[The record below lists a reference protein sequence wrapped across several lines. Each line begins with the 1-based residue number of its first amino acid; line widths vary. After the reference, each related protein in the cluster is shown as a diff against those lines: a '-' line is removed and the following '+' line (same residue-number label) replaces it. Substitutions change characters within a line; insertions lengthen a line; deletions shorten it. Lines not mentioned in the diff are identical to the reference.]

1 MKRPNPAD
9 PESARLM
16 TVAEVAYQL
25 QVSIRTVRRLITA
38 QELTVVRVGKAV
50 RVRPADLLSF
60 VTAAALR

>member
-1 MKRPNPAD
+1 MIRPPATV
-9 PESARLM
+9 PEPARLM
-16 TVAEVAYQL
+16 TVAEVAHHL

-60 VTAAALR
+60 VTAAAQR